1 MVRARG
7 WRTYRG
13 SLRIA
18 RDTATQEAVQCEPG
32 GEAGMEGQ
40 QVQWSGSGLTWAA
53 ESPSQ
58 VAPELGDIRERR
70 PHRMKREAGALDV
83 ELRELGI
90 GAVAAQW

>member
-1 MVRARG
+1 MGV
-7 WRTYRG
+7 
-13 SLRIA
+13 A
-18 RDTATQEAVQCEPG
+18 RDTATQEGVQSEPG
-32 GEAGMEGQ
+32 GEVGMEGQ

-70 PHRMKREAGALDV
+70 PHRMKREAGALGV

>member
-1 MVRARG
+1 MDQRIWGAADMVRARG

-40 QVQWSGSGLTWAA
+40 RVQWSGSGLVASERSERWAWSS
-53 ESPSQ
+53 ESSVSARWQ
-58 VAPELGDIRERR
+58 RNDTGKFLQ
-70 PHRMKREAGALDV
+70 L
-83 ELRELGI
+83 
-90 GAVAAQW
+90 